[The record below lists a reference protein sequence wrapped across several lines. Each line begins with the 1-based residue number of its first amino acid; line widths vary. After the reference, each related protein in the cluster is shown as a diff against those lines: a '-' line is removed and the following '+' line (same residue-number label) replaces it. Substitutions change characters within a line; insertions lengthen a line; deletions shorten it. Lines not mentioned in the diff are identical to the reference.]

1 MIVVGGVIEID
12 NSTSSKLSSG
22 VKQGKQSDELRI
34 TDKVTYSLRRR
45 ILRRILL
52 FILEAMLCT

>member
-22 VKQGKQSDELRI
+22 VKQGKQRSDKLRI
-34 TDKVTYSLRRR
+34 TDKVHVS
-45 ILRRILL
+45 
-52 FILEAMLCT
+52 

>member
-1 MIVVGGVIEID
+1 MIVVGGVIETD

-34 TDKVTYSLRRR
+34 TDKVHVS
-45 ILRRILL
+45 
-52 FILEAMLCT
+52 